1 MPVAVAPIAQ
11 RHGHPAIL
19 GCLALAL
26 SITAASSAAHAW
38 DPAQATP
45 AFERAPCPAPVPA
58 RDRATCGMVTT
69 AIDPNDPTRGRLRLP
84 VAVLHAWRPDPAPE
98 PVLFLDG
105 GPGDMTLGP
114 TDDAEIM
121 TFWMEHT
128 RRLRRDRDV
137 ILFDGRGIG
146 ESWPSL
152 ECPEV
157 EALAD
162 DESIIPGDLAQARRR
177 DAAAHLT
184 CRARLRDG
192 GIDLSLYASPAMAAD
207 ALAVADALGVRAVDL
222 WGVSYGSRVA
232 LEMMRRAPERV
243 RAAVLDGVYPPTVA
257 GMETDRARFRAA
269 LDQVFA
275 GCRAQDACAT
285 AFPDLE
291 ATFHRTLARYGRT
304 PYRYPMDRGPDL
316 VVDDRVIVIALLLA
330 LYDHEAIPHIPSLL
344 HHLSRDNPDV
354 LEALAAWPELLADDN
369 ASEAVYIQLSCTE
382 DWAMADP
389 RRVKEDRRDHPWAD
403 AAAMPLVDVLCVDW
417 LDGQAAAPWA
427 VKRPVPVTADVPTLL
442 LSGAFDPATPPQ
454 WADEAMRTLPRA
466 HHGVLKN
473 GGHAATFGHA
483 CGEWAMLSF
492 LRDPAAPPA
501 RCLETTAGPLYRT
514 AFPDL
519 DYFWM

>member
-1 MPVAVAPIAQ
+1 MPVPAVPRRDHRISSGLLL
-11 RHGHPAIL
+11 RLTLVLLI
-19 GCLALAL
+19 
-26 SITAASSAAHAW
+26 SVASSPARAW
-38 DPAQATP
+38 DLAQATA
-45 AFERAPCPAPVPA
+45 AFERAPCPTPVPA
-58 RDRATCGMVTT
+58 HEHATCGVVTT
-69 AIDPNDPTRGRLRLP
+69 AIDPGAPARGRLRLP
-84 VAVLHAWRPDPAPE
+84 VAVLHAWGSSPAPD

-121 TFWMEHT
+121 AFWMEHT
-128 RRLRRDRDV
+128 RPLRRERDV
-137 ILFDGRGIG
+137 VLFDGRGIG
-146 ESWPSL
+146 DSWPSL

-192 GIDLSLYASPAMAAD
+192 GVDLSLYASPAMAAD
-207 ALAVADALGVRAVDL
+207 ALAVADALGVRTVTL

-232 LEMMRRAPERV
+232 LEVMRQAPDRI

-257 GMETDRARFRAA
+257 GMETDRARFHAA
-269 LDQVFA
+269 LDRVFA
-275 GCRAQDACAT
+275 GCRAQHACAS

-291 ATFHRTLARYGRT
+291 ATFHRTLTRYGHT

-316 VVDDRVIVIALLLA
+316 VVDDRVIVVALLLA

-344 HHLSRDNPDV
+344 HHLSRDDPDV
-354 LEALAAWPELLADDN
+354 LEALASWPELLADDS
-369 ASEAVYIQLSCTE
+369 ASEAVYIQVSCSE
-382 DWAMADP
+382 DWVMADP
-389 RRVKEDRRDHPWAD
+389 LRVKEDRREHPWAD
-403 AAAMPLVDVLCVDW
+403 AAAMPLVDVLCADW
-417 LDGQAAAPWA
+417 LDGQPVAPWA
-427 VKRPVPVTADVPTLL
+427 VERPAPVAVAVPTLL

-454 WADEAMRTLPRA
+454 WAEEAMRTLPRA
-466 HHGVLKN
+466 RHGVLRD
-473 GGHAATFGHA
+473 GGHAVTFGHA
-483 CGEWAMLSF
+483 CGEWALASF
-492 LRDPAAPPA
+492 VRDPTAPPA
-501 RCLETTAGPLYRT
+501 RCLETTGEPLYRT